1 METEQNG
8 FKKLTEV
15 AEDSLEANSMGG
27 NMGAGAKDI
36 AEQASQKLKVLGIDA
51 EGVVE
56 DAEERVGDLQEM
68 LMEEIRERPF
78 RALGWAAAAGFILGI
93 ISAR

>member
-1 METEQNG
+1 LG
-8 FKKLTEV
+8 RAFFSALLT
-15 AEDSLEANSMGG
+15 
-27 NMGAGAKDI
+27 
-36 AEQASQKLKVLGIDA
+36 EQASHKLKALGIDA
-51 EGVVE
+51 EGVIE
-56 DAEERVGDLQEM
+56 DAEERVGDLQDM